1 MKGNSLHQANIE
13 QVRFSQ

>member
-13 QVRFSQ
+13 QVRFAQ